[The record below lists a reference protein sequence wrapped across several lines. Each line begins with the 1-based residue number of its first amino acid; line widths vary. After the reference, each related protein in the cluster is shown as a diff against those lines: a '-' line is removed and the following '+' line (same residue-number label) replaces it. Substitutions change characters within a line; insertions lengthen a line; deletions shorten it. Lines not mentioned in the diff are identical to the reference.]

1 MIGAIDWNVT
11 SQLIDGWATPNKY
24 GLLFVSGLI
33 IGFLV
38 MKRMFKRE
46 SIPEDQL
53 DKLLIYVVFA
63 TIIGARLGHVFFYD
77 WPSYREHPIDIFKV
91 WEGGL
96 ASHGAAIAIILALF
110 IYSKKVSKKPIM
122 WILDRVV
129 IPVAIA
135 ACFIRLGNLVNHEII
150 GKPSDLP
157 WAFIFN
163 NAGMEYEINGQQVPR
178 HPAQLYESIYYL
190 FTFILLMYMYWKTN
204 SRLKQGVIFGT
215 FMIVL
220 WFGRFMIEF
229 VKEGQTERDHFGAL
243 NTGQLLSI
251 PLILV
256 GVYFLIT
263 GLKRKVADPEIGS
276 KK

>member
-11 SQLIDGWATPNKY
+11 SELIEGWATPNKY

-33 IGFLV
+33 LGYLV

-46 SIPEDQL
+46 GIPEDQL
-53 DKLLIYVVFA
+53 EKLLIYVVFA

-96 ASHGAAIAIILALF
+96 ASHGAAIAIIIALVF
-110 IYSKKVSKKPIM
+110 YSKKVSHRPIM

-129 IPVAIA
+129 IPVAIGA
-135 ACFIRLGNLVNHEII
+135 TFIRLGNLVNHEII

-163 NAGMEYEINGQQVPR
+163 HAGMEYEINGQQVPR
-178 HPAQLYESIYYL
+178 HPAQLYESIYYF
-190 FTFILLMYMYWKTN
+190 FTFLFLLFLYWKTN
-204 SRLKQGVIFGT
+204 ARLRQGVLFGT

-229 VKEGQTERDHFGAL
+229 VKEGQTERDHFGVL

-251 PLILV
+251 PLIIAGIVIL
-256 GVYFLIT
+256 YL
-263 GLKRKVADPEIGS
+263 GLKKKVVDGKSIS
-276 KK
+276 

>member
-11 SQLIDGWATPNKY
+11 SELIEGWATPNKY

-33 IGFLV
+33 LGYLV

-46 SIPEDQL
+46 GIPEDQL
-53 DKLLIYVVFA
+53 EKLLIYVVFA

-96 ASHGAAIAIILALF
+96 ASHGAAVAIIIALVF
-110 IYSKKVSKKPIM
+110 YSKKVSHRPIM

-129 IPVAIA
+129 IPVAIGA
-135 ACFIRLGNLVNHEII
+135 TFIRLGNLVNHEII

-163 NAGMEYEINGQQVPR
+163 HAGMEYEINGQQVPR
-178 HPAQLYESIYYL
+178 HPAQLYESIYYF
-190 FTFILLMYMYWKTN
+190 FTFLFLLYLYWKTN
-204 SRLKQGVIFGT
+204 ARLRQGVLFGT

-229 VKEGQTERDHFGAL
+229 VKEGQTERDHFGVL

-251 PLILV
+251 PLIIAGIVIL
-256 GVYFLIT
+256 YL
-263 GLKRKVADPEIGS
+263 GLKKKVVDEKSIS
-276 KK
+276 

>member
-11 SQLIDGWATPNKY
+11 SELIEGWATPNKY

-33 IGFLV
+33 LGYLV

-46 SIPEDQL
+46 GIPEDQL
-53 DKLLIYVVFA
+53 EKLLIYVVFA

-96 ASHGAAIAIILALF
+96 ASHGAAVAIIIALVF
-110 IYSKKVSKKPIM
+110 YSKKVSHRPIM

-129 IPVAIA
+129 IPVAIGA
-135 ACFIRLGNLVNHEII
+135 TFIRLGNLVNHEII

-163 NAGMEYEINGQQVPR
+163 HAGMEYEINGQQVPR
-178 HPAQLYESIYYL
+178 HPAQLYESIYYF
-190 FTFILLMYMYWKTN
+190 FTFLFLLFLYWKTN
-204 SRLKQGVIFGT
+204 ARLRQGVLFGT
-215 FMIVL
+215 FMVVL

-229 VKEGQTERDHFGAL
+229 VKEGQTERDHFGVL

-251 PLILV
+251 PLIIAGIVIL
-256 GVYFLIT
+256 YL
-263 GLKRKVADPEIGS
+263 GLKKKVVDGKSIS
-276 KK
+276 

>member
-11 SQLIDGWATPNKY
+11 SELIEGWATPNKY

-46 SIPEDQL
+46 GIPEEQL

-63 TIIGARLGHVFFYD
+63 TIVGARLGHVFFYD
-77 WPSYREHPIDIFKV
+77 WPSYRENPIDILKV

-96 ASHGAAIAIILALF
+96 ASHGAAIAIIIALYF
-110 IYSKKVSKKPIM
+110 YSIKVSKKPIM

-150 GKPSDLP
+150 GKPSNLP

-163 NAGMEYEINGQQVPR
+163 QAGMEHEINGQQVPR

-190 FTFILLMYMYWKTN
+190 FTFILLMYLYWKTN
-204 SRLKQGVIFGT
+204 ARLRQGVIFGT

-229 VKEGQTERDHFGAL
+229 VKEGQTERDHFGTL

-251 PLILV
+251 PLILA
-256 GVYFLIT
+256 GVIILYL
-263 GLKRKVADPEIGS
+263 GLKRKIDNGKINSEV
-276 KK
+276 